1 MGRNART
8 ELRPEAD
15 ELVGFLQLF
24 ATDGVGHRVRR

>member
-1 MGRNART
+1 MGSNLGT

-24 ATDGVGHRVRR
+24 AIEGACHRVRR